1 MEKSQSFDDCL
12 LFNLCEIS
20 CLMIDNIVFNIL
32 ITIPLI
38 QAGSNRLGNS
48 TVIPLK
54 CSTSCIVVNEFCEHF
69 LWFNYLKDQT

>member
-38 QAGSNRLGNS
+38 QAGSNR
-48 TVIPLK
+48 
-54 CSTSCIVVNEFCEHF
+54 
-69 LWFNYLKDQT
+69 